1 MELYKQ
7 DLGKVCLTMNGEFD
21 PTISYEELCCVY
33 VEDDS
38 TLRSFIS
45 RKPVPAGTDIY
56 NREYWQPICY
66 GGGSPTPSQYYT
78 LKVITTPSDATVLI
92 NGVAQKEITDK
103 AGTVV
108 NIEVSRDGYKTY
120 TSSKT
125 LTHDETLRVTLEKE
139 AVETFTLY
147 VDTVTPSNAVVKL
160 NGTITKQLTVT
171 KGTIVNIEANA
182 SGYKP
187 YTSSVTV
194 TSDKHI
200 NIILEKIAVVYNTLT
215 INPTPSDS
223 TVIINNVSFIG
234 FVSKNYPKGT
244 TINWSVLKDGYITKS
259 DNFVL
264 NEDRTINVVLEEII
278 PDKFTYK
285 VNPTPID
292 ATVEIN
298 GIEQKQITVAAG
310 TSINVKVSKRGY
322 ITQTFVRTI
331 TKETVENIQLLV
343 DTYKLVVKANP
354 SDAVIKID
362 GVIQSNKSFDFLNTS
377 DNTIKGT
384 VEVSK
389 DGYDTV
395 NQEYTIT
402 YGGVKETTV
411 EISLVS
417 NYINIIPTI
426 LIFDSASTTPQNVI
440 VDSSDS
446 WTINKIK
453 I

>member
-1 MELYKQ
+1 MELDKQ
-7 DLGKVCLTMNGEFD
+7 DLGKVCLTMNGEFN

-38 TLRSFIS
+38 ALRSFIS

-56 NREYWQPICY
+56 NREYWQPVCY

-78 LKVITTPSDATVLI
+78 LKVITIPSDATVLI
-92 NGVAQKEITDK
+92 NGVAQKEITAK

-108 NIEVSRDGYKTY
+108 SVEVSRAGYKTY
-120 TSSKT
+120 TTYKT
-125 LTHDETLRVTLEKE
+125 LTYNETLRVTLEKE

-160 NGTITKQLTVT
+160 NGSITKQITVT
-171 KGTIVNIEANA
+171 RGTVVKVEANA

-187 YTSSVTV
+187 YTNNITV
-194 TSDKHI
+194 TSDRHI
-200 NIILEKIAVVYNTLT
+200 DIVLEEIIVVYNTLT

-223 TVIINNVSFIG
+223 TVIINNVSSIG
-234 FVSKNYPKGT
+234 SVSKNYPKGT

-259 DNFVL
+259 DNLVL
-264 NEDRTINVVLEEII
+264 DEDRTINVVLEEIVL
-278 PDKFTYK
+278 DEFTYK
-285 VNPTPID
+285 VNPTPSD

-298 GIEQKQITVAAG
+298 GIKQKQITVADG

-322 ITQTFVRTI
+322 VTQTFVRTI
-331 TKETVENIQLLV
+331 TKETIENIQLLV
-343 DTYKLVVKANP
+343 DTYKLIVRANP
-354 SDAVIKID
+354 SDVIIKID
-362 GVIQSNKSFDFLNTS
+362 GVVQSSKSFDFLNTS

-384 VEVSK
+384 IEVSK

-395 NQEYTIT
+395 SQEYTIT
-402 YGGVKETTV
+402 YGGVKEITV
-411 EISLVS
+411 EISLGS
-417 NYINIIPTI
+417 NYINITPTI
-426 LIFDSASTTPQNVI
+426 LIFDSASTTPQNLI

-446 WTINKIK
+446 WTAK
-453 I
+453 

>member
-1 MELYKQ
+1 MELDKQ
-7 DLGKVCLTMNGEFD
+7 DLGKVCLTMNGEFN

-38 TLRSFIS
+38 ALRSFIS

-56 NREYWQPICY
+56 NREYWQPVCY

-78 LKVITTPSDATVLI
+78 LKIITIPSDATVLI
-92 NGVAQKEITDK
+92 NGVAKKEITAK

-108 NIEVSRDGYKTY
+108 SVEVSRAGYKTY
-120 TSSKT
+120 TTYKT
-125 LTHDETLRVTLEKE
+125 LTYNETLRVTLEKE

-160 NGTITKQLTVT
+160 NGSITKQITVT
-171 KGTIVNIEANA
+171 KGTVVKVEANA

-187 YTSSVTV
+187 YTNNITV

-200 NIILEKIAVVYNTLT
+200 DIVLEEIVVVYNTFT

-223 TVIINNVSFIG
+223 TVIINNVSSIG
-234 FVSKNYPKGT
+234 SVSKNYPKGT
-244 TINWSVLKDGYITKS
+244 IINWSVLKDGYITKS
-259 DNFVL
+259 DNLVL
-264 NEDRTINVVLEEII
+264 DEDRTINVVLEEIV

-285 VNPTPID
+285 VNPTPSD

-298 GIEQKQITVAAG
+298 GIKQKQITVAAG

-322 ITQTFVRTI
+322 VTQTFVRTI
-331 TKETVENIQLLV
+331 TKETIENIQLLV
-343 DTYKLVVKANP
+343 DTYKLIVRPNP
-354 SDAVIKID
+354 SDAIIKID
-362 GVIQSNKSFDFLNTS
+362 GVVQSNKSFDFLNTS

-384 VEVSK
+384 IEVSK

-395 NQEYTIT
+395 SQEYTIT
-402 YGGVKETTV
+402 YGGVKEITV
-411 EISLVS
+411 EISLGS
-417 NYINIIPTI
+417 NYINITPTI
-426 LIFDSASTTPQNVI
+426 LIFDSASTTPKNVI

-446 WTINKIK
+446 WTAK
-453 I
+453 

>member
-1 MELYKQ
+1 MELDKQ
-7 DLGKVCLTMNGEFD
+7 DLGKVCLTMNGEFN

-38 TLRSFIS
+38 ALRSFIS

-56 NREYWQPICY
+56 NREYWQPVCY

-78 LKVITTPSDATVLI
+78 LKVITIPSDATVLI
-92 NGVAQKEITDK
+92 NGVAQKEITAK

-108 NIEVSRDGYKTY
+108 SVEVSRTGYKTY
-120 TSSKT
+120 TTYKA
-125 LTHDETLRVTLEKE
+125 LTYNETLRVTLEKE

-160 NGTITKQLTVT
+160 NGSIKKQITVT
-171 KGTIVNIEANA
+171 RGTVVKVEANA

-187 YTSSVTV
+187 YTNNITV
-194 TSDKHI
+194 TSDRHI
-200 NIILEKIAVVYNTLT
+200 DIVLEEIIVVYNTLT

-223 TVIINNVSFIG
+223 TVIINNVSSVG
-234 FVSKNYPKGT
+234 SVSKNYPKGT

-259 DNFVL
+259 DNLVL
-264 NEDRTINVVLEEII
+264 NEDKTINVVLEEIV
-278 PDKFTYK
+278 PDEFTYK
-285 VNPTPID
+285 VNPTPSD

-298 GIEQKQITVAAG
+298 GIKQKQITVAAG

-343 DTYKLVVKANP
+343 DTYKLIVRPNP
-354 SDAVIKID
+354 SDAIIKID
-362 GVIQSNKSFDFLNTS
+362 GVVQSSKSFDFLNTS

-384 VEVSK
+384 IEVSK

-395 NQEYTIT
+395 SQEYTIT
-402 YGGVKETTV
+402 YGGVKEITV
-411 EISLVS
+411 EISLGS
-417 NYINIIPTI
+417 NYINITPTI

-446 WTINKIK
+446 WTAK
-453 I
+453 

>member
-56 NREYWQPICY
+56 DREYWQPICY

-78 LKVITTPSDATVLI
+78 LRVITTPSDATVLI
-92 NGVAQKEITDK
+92 NGVAQKEITDR

-108 NIEVSRDGYKTY
+108 NIEVSKDGYETY
-120 TSSKT
+120 TASKT

-160 NGTITKQLTVT
+160 NGSIKKQITVNRGTV
-171 KGTIVNIEANA
+171 VNIEANA

-200 NIILEKIAVVYNTLT
+200 NIVLEKIVVVYNTLT
-215 INPTPSDS
+215 INPNPSDS
-223 TVIINNVSFIG
+223 TVIINNVSSIG
-234 FVSKNYPKGT
+234 SVSKNYPKGT

-259 DNFVL
+259 DNLVL
-264 NEDRTINVVLEEII
+264 DEDRTIDVVLEEIV
-278 PDKFTYK
+278 PDKFTYR

-298 GIEQKQITVAAG
+298 GIKQKQITVAAG

-343 DTYKLVVKANP
+343 DTYKLIVRANP
-354 SDAVIKID
+354 SDAIIKID
-362 GVIQSNKSFDFLNTS
+362 GVVQSSKSFDFLNTS

-384 VEVSK
+384 IEVSK

-395 NQEYTIT
+395 SQEYTIT

-411 EISLVS
+411 EISLGS
-417 NYINIIPTI
+417 NYINITPTI

-446 WTINKIK
+446 WTAK
-453 I
+453 

>member
-21 PTISYEELCCVY
+21 PTISYKELCCVY

-56 NREYWQPICY
+56 DREYWQPICY

-78 LKVITTPSDATVLI
+78 LRVITTPSDATVLI
-92 NGVAQKEITDK
+92 NGVVQKEITNK

-108 NIEVSRDGYKTY
+108 NIEVSKDGYKTY
-120 TSSKT
+120 TASKT

-139 AVETFTLY
+139 AVERFTLY

-160 NGTITKQLTVT
+160 NGTVTKQLTVT
-171 KGTIVNIEANA
+171 RGTIVNIEANA

-200 NIILEKIAVVYNTLT
+200 NIVLEKIVVVYNTLT

-223 TVIINNVSFIG
+223 TVIINNVSSIG
-234 FVSKNYPKGT
+234 SVSKNYPKGT

-259 DNFVL
+259 DNLVL
-264 NEDRTINVVLEEII
+264 DEDRTINVVLEEIV
-278 PDKFTYK
+278 PDEFTYK
-285 VNPTPID
+285 VNPTPSD

-298 GIEQKQITVAAG
+298 GIKQKQITVAAG

-343 DTYKLVVKANP
+343 DTYKLIVRANP

-377 DNTIKGT
+377 NNTIKGT
-384 VEVSK
+384 IEVSK

-395 NQEYTIT
+395 SREYTIT

-411 EISLVS
+411 EISLGS
-417 NYINIIPTI
+417 NYINITPTI
-426 LIFDSASTTPQNVI
+426 LIFNSASTTPQNVI

-446 WTINKIK
+446 WTAK
-453 I
+453 

>member
-1 MELYKQ
+1 MELDKQ
-7 DLGKVCLTMNGEFD
+7 DLGKVCLTMNGEFN

-38 TLRSFIS
+38 ALRSFIS

-56 NREYWQPICY
+56 NREYWQPVCY

-78 LKVITTPSDATVLI
+78 LKVITIPSDATVLI
-92 NGVAQKEITDK
+92 NGVAQKEITDR

-108 NIEVSRDGYKTY
+108 NIEVSKDGYETY
-120 TSSKT
+120 TASKT

-160 NGTITKQLTVT
+160 NGSIKKQITVT
-171 KGTIVNIEANA
+171 RGTVVKVEANA

-187 YTSSVTV
+187 YTNNITV
-194 TSDKHI
+194 TSDRHI
-200 NIILEKIAVVYNTLT
+200 DIVLEEIVVVYNTLT

-223 TVIINNVSFIG
+223 TVIINNVSSIG
-234 FVSKNYPKGT
+234 SVSKNYPKGT

-259 DNFVL
+259 DNLVL
-264 NEDRTINVVLEEII
+264 DEDRTINVVLEEIV
-278 PDKFTYK
+278 PDEFTYK
-285 VNPTPID
+285 VNPTPSD

-298 GIEQKQITVAAG
+298 GIKQKQITVAAG

-322 ITQTFVRTI
+322 VTQTFVRTI

-343 DTYKLVVKANP
+343 DTYKLIVRANP

-362 GVIQSNKSFDFLNTS
+362 EVIQSSKSFDFLNTS

-384 VEVSK
+384 IEVSK

-411 EISLVS
+411 EISLGS
-417 NYINIIPTI
+417 NYINITPTI

-446 WTINKIK
+446 WTAK
-453 I
+453 

>member
-56 NREYWQPICY
+56 DREYWQPICY

-78 LKVITTPSDATVLI
+78 LRVITTPSDATVLI
-92 NGVAQKEITDK
+92 NGVAQKEITDR

-108 NIEVSRDGYKTY
+108 NIEVSKDGYETY
-120 TSSKT
+120 TASKT

-160 NGTITKQLTVT
+160 NGSIKKQITVT
-171 KGTIVNIEANA
+171 RGTVVKIEANA

-187 YTSSVTV
+187 YTNNITV
-194 TSDKHI
+194 TSDRHI
-200 NIILEKIAVVYNTLT
+200 DIVLEEIVVVYNTLT

-223 TVIINNVSFIG
+223 TVIINNVSSIG
-234 FVSKNYPKGT
+234 SVSKNYPKGT

-259 DNFVL
+259 DNLVL
-264 NEDRTINVVLEEII
+264 DEDRTINVVLEEIV
-278 PDKFTYK
+278 PDEFTYK
-285 VNPTPID
+285 VNPTPSD

-298 GIEQKQITVAAG
+298 GIKQKQITVTAG

-322 ITQTFVRTI
+322 VTQTFVRTI

-343 DTYKLVVKANP
+343 DTYKLIVRANP

-362 GVIQSNKSFDFLNTS
+362 GVVQSSKSFDFLNTS

-384 VEVSK
+384 IEVSK

-411 EISLVS
+411 EISLES
-417 NYINIIPTI
+417 NYINITPII

-446 WTINKIK
+446 WTAK
-453 I
+453 

>member
-56 NREYWQPICY
+56 DREYWQPICY

-78 LKVITTPSDATVLI
+78 LRVITTPNDATVLI
-92 NGVAQKEITDK
+92 NGVAQNEITDR

-108 NIEVSRDGYKTY
+108 NIEVSKDGYETY
-120 TSSKT
+120 TASKT

-139 AVETFTLY
+139 AVERFTLY

-160 NGTITKQLTVT
+160 NGTVRKQLTVT

-187 YTSSVTV
+187 YINNITV
-194 TSDKHI
+194 TSDRHI
-200 NIILEKIAVVYNTLT
+200 DIVLEEIVVVYNTLT

-223 TVIINNVSFIG
+223 TVIVNNVSSVGSI
-234 FVSKNYPKGT
+234 SKNYPKGT
-244 TINWSVLKDGYITKS
+244 TISWSVLKDGYITKS
-259 DNFVL
+259 NNFVL
-264 NEDRTINVVLEEII
+264 NEDKTINVVLEEII

-285 VNPTPID
+285 VNPTPSD

-298 GIEQKQITVAAG
+298 GIKQKQITVAVG

-343 DTYKLVVKANP
+343 DTYKLIVRPNP

-362 GVIQSNKSFDFLNTS
+362 GVVQSSKSFDFLNTS

-384 VEVSK
+384 IEVSK

-395 NQEYTIT
+395 SQEYTIT

-411 EISLVS
+411 EISLGS
-417 NYINIIPTI
+417 NYINITPTI
-426 LIFDSASTTPQNVI
+426 LIFNSASTTPQNVI

-446 WTINKIK
+446 WTAK
-453 I
+453 

>member
-56 NREYWQPICY
+56 DREYWQPICY

-78 LKVITTPSDATVLI
+78 LRVITTPNDATVLI
-92 NGVAQKEITDK
+92 NGVAQKEITDR

-108 NIEVSRDGYKTY
+108 NIEVSKDGYETY
-120 TSSKT
+120 TASKT

-139 AVETFTLY
+139 AVERFTLY

-160 NGTITKQLTVT
+160 NGSIRKQITVT
-171 KGTIVNIEANA
+171 RGTVVKVEANA

-187 YTSSVTV
+187 YTNNITV
-194 TSDKHI
+194 TSDRHI
-200 NIILEKIAVVYNTLT
+200 DIVLEEIVVVYNTLT

-223 TVIINNVSFIG
+223 TVIVNNVSSVGSI
-234 FVSKNYPKGT
+234 SKNYPKGT
-244 TINWSVLKDGYITKS
+244 TISWSVLKDGYITKS
-259 DNFVL
+259 NNFVL
-264 NEDRTINVVLEEII
+264 NEDKTINVVLEEIV
-278 PDKFTYK
+278 PDNFTYK
-285 VNPTPID
+285 VNPTPSD

-298 GIEQKQITVAAG
+298 GIKQKQITVAAG

-331 TKETVENIQLLV
+331 TKETIENIQLLV
-343 DTYKLVVKANP
+343 DTYKLIVRPNP
-354 SDAVIKID
+354 SDAIIKID
-362 GVIQSNKSFDFLNTS
+362 GVVQSSKSFDFLNTS

-384 VEVSK
+384 IEVSK

-395 NQEYTIT
+395 SQEYTIT
-402 YGGVKETTV
+402 YGGVKEITV
-411 EISLVS
+411 EISLGS
-417 NYINIIPTI
+417 NYINITPTI
-426 LIFDSASTTPQNVI
+426 LIFNSASTTPQNVI
-440 VDSSDS
+440 VDSSNS
-446 WTINKIK
+446 WTAK
-453 I
+453 

>member
-1 MELYKQ
+1 MELDKQ
-7 DLGKVCLTMNGEFD
+7 DLGKVCLTMNGEFN

-33 VEDDS
+33 VEDNS
-38 TLRSFIS
+38 VLRSFIS

-56 NREYWQPICY
+56 NREYWQPVCY

-78 LKVITTPSDATVLI
+78 LKVITIPSDATVLI
-92 NGVAQKEITDK
+92 NGVAQKEITAK

-108 NIEVSRDGYKTY
+108 SIEVSRVGYKTY
-120 TSSKT
+120 TTYKT
-125 LTHDETLRVTLEKE
+125 LTYNETLRVTLEKE

-160 NGTITKQLTVT
+160 NGNITKQLTVT
-171 KGTIVNIEANA
+171 KGTIVKVEANA
-182 SGYKP
+182 SGYKA
-187 YTSSVTV
+187 YTNNITV
-194 TSDKHI
+194 TSDRHI
-200 NIILEKIAVVYNTLT
+200 DIVLEEIVVVYNTLT

-223 TVIINNVSFIG
+223 TVIINNISSIG
-234 FVSKNYPKGT
+234 SVSKNYPKGT
-244 TINWSVLKDGYITKS
+244 IINWSVLKDGYITKS

-264 NEDRTINVVLEEII
+264 NEDKTINVVLEEII

-298 GIEQKQITVAAG
+298 GIEQKQITVTAG

-322 ITQTFVRTI
+322 IAQTFVRTI

-343 DTYKLVVKANP
+343 DTYKLVIKANP
-354 SDAVIKID
+354 LDAVIKID
-362 GVIQSNKSFDFLNTS
+362 GVIQSSKSFDFLNTS
-377 DNTIKGT
+377 DNIIKGII
-384 VEVSK
+384 EVSK

-395 NQEYTIT
+395 SQEYTIT
-402 YGGVKETTV
+402 YGGVKETIV
-411 EISLVS
+411 EISLGS
-417 NYINIIPTI
+417 NYINIIPTV
-426 LIFDSASTTPQNVI
+426 LIFDSASTTPKNVI

-446 WTINKIK
+446 WIAK
-453 I
+453 

>member
-1 MELYKQ
+1 MELNKQ

-21 PTISYEELCCVY
+21 PKISYEELCCVY

-66 GGGSPTPSQYYT
+66 GGGSPAPSQYYT
-78 LKVITTPSDATVLI
+78 LKVITIPSDAIVLI
-92 NGVAQKEITDK
+92 NGVAKKEITTE
-103 AGTVV
+103 AGTTVS
-108 NIEVSRDGYKTY
+108 IEVSKAGYKTY
-120 TSSKT
+120 TTYKT
-125 LTHDETLRVTLEKE
+125 LTYDETLRVTLEKE
-139 AVETFTLY
+139 AIETFTLY

-160 NGTITKQLTVT
+160 NGNIAKQLTVT
-171 KGTIVNIEANA
+171 KGTVVKVEANA

-187 YTSSVTV
+187 YTNNITV
-194 TSDKHI
+194 TSDRHI
-200 NIILEKIAVVYNTLT
+200 DIVLEKIVVYNTLT

-223 TVIINNVSFIG
+223 TVIINSVSSIG
-234 FVSKNYPKGT
+234 PVSKNYPKGT
-244 TINWSVLKDGYITKS
+244 VINWSVLKDGYITKS

-264 NEDRTINVVLEEII
+264 NEDKTINVVLEEIV

-285 VNPTPID
+285 VNPAPID
-292 ATVEIN
+292 AIVEIN
-298 GIEQKQITVAAG
+298 GVEQKQITVAAG

-343 DTYKLVVKANP
+343 DTYKLTVKANP
-354 SDAVIKID
+354 SDVIVKID
-362 GVIQSNKSFDFLNTS
+362 GVVQSSKSFDFLNTS

-384 VEVSK
+384 IEASK

-395 NQEYTIT
+395 SREYTIT
-402 YGGVKETTV
+402 YGGVKEITV
-411 EISLVS
+411 EVSLES
-417 NYINIIPTI
+417 NYINITPSI
-426 LIFDSASTTPQNVI
+426 LIFDSSSTTPQNVI

-446 WTINKIK
+446 WTAK
-453 I
+453 

>member
-1 MELYKQ
+1 MELDKQ
-7 DLGKVCLTMNGEFD
+7 DLGKVCLTMNGEFN

-38 TLRSFIS
+38 ALRSFIS

-56 NREYWQPICY
+56 NREYWQPVCY

-78 LKVITTPSDATVLI
+78 LKVITIPSDATVLI
-92 NGVAQKEITDK
+92 NGVAQKEITAK

-108 NIEVSRDGYKTY
+108 SVEVSRAGYKTY
-120 TSSKT
+120 TTYKT
-125 LTHDETLRVTLEKE
+125 LTYNETLRVTLEKE

-160 NGTITKQLTVT
+160 NGSITKQITVT
-171 KGTIVNIEANA
+171 RGTVVKVEANA

-187 YTSSVTV
+187 YTNNITV
-194 TSDKHI
+194 TSDRHI
-200 NIILEKIAVVYNTLT
+200 DIVLEEIIVVYNTLT

-223 TVIINNVSFIG
+223 TVIINNVSSIG
-234 FVSKNYPKGT
+234 SVSKNYPKGT

-259 DNFVL
+259 NNFVL
-264 NEDRTINVVLEEII
+264 NEDKTINVVLEEIV
-278 PDKFTYK
+278 PDEFTYK
-285 VNPTPID
+285 VNPTPSD

-298 GIEQKQITVAAG
+298 GIEQKQITVTAG

-322 ITQTFVRTI
+322 VTQTFVRTI
-331 TKETVENIQLLV
+331 TKETIENIQLLV
-343 DTYKLVVKANP
+343 DTYKLIVRPNP
-354 SDAVIKID
+354 SDAIIKID
-362 GVIQSNKSFDFLNTS
+362 GVVQSSKSFDFLNTS

-384 VEVSK
+384 IEVSK

-395 NQEYTIT
+395 SKEYTIT

-411 EISLVS
+411 EISLGS
-417 NYINIIPTI
+417 NYINITPTI
-426 LIFDSASTTPQNVI
+426 LIFDSASTTPQNLI

-446 WTINKIK
+446 WTAK
-453 I
+453 

>member
-1 MELYKQ
+1 MELDKQ
-7 DLGKVCLTMNGEFD
+7 DLGKVCLTMNGEFN

-38 TLRSFIS
+38 DLRSFIS

-78 LKVITTPSDATVLI
+78 LKVITIPSDATVLI
-92 NGVAQKEITDK
+92 NGVAQKEITAK

-108 NIEVSRDGYKTY
+108 SIEVSRAGYKTY
-120 TSSKT
+120 TTYKT
-125 LTHDETLRVTLEKE
+125 LTYNETLRVTLEKE

-160 NGTITKQLTVT
+160 NGSIKKQITVT
-171 KGTIVNIEANA
+171 RGTVVKVEANA

-187 YTSSVTV
+187 YTNNITV
-194 TSDKHI
+194 TSDRHI
-200 NIILEKIAVVYNTLT
+200 DIVLEEIVVVYNTLT

-223 TVIINNVSFIG
+223 TVIINNVSSIG
-234 FVSKNYPKGT
+234 SVSKNYPKGT
-244 TINWSVLKDGYITKS
+244 TINWSVLKDGYVTKS
-259 DNFVL
+259 NNLVL
-264 NEDRTINVVLEEII
+264 NEDKTINVVLEEIV
-278 PDKFTYK
+278 PDEFTYK
-285 VNPTPID
+285 VNPTPSD

-298 GIEQKQITVAAG
+298 GIKQKQITVAAG

-322 ITQTFVRTI
+322 VTQTFVRTI

-343 DTYKLVVKANP
+343 DTYKLVVNANP

-362 GVIQSNKSFDFLNTS
+362 GVVQSSKSFDFLNTS

-384 VEVSK
+384 IEVSK

-395 NQEYTIT
+395 SQEYTIT
-402 YGGVKETTV
+402 YGGVKEITV
-411 EISLVS
+411 EISLVN
-417 NYINIIPTI
+417 NYINITPTI
-426 LIFDSASTTPQNVI
+426 LIFDSASTTPQNLI

-446 WTINKIK
+446 WTAK
-453 I
+453 

>member
-1 MELYKQ
+1 MELDKQ
-7 DLGKVCLTMNGEFD
+7 DLGKVCLTMNGEFN

-38 TLRSFIS
+38 SLRSFIS

-56 NREYWQPICY
+56 NREYWQPVCY

-78 LKVITTPSDATVLI
+78 LKIITIPSDATVLI
-92 NGVAQKEITDK
+92 NGVAKKEITAK

-108 NIEVSRDGYKTY
+108 SVEVSRAGYKTY
-120 TSSKT
+120 TAYKT
-125 LTHDETLRVTLEKE
+125 LTYNETLRVTLEKE

-160 NGTITKQLTVT
+160 NGSIKKQITVT
-171 KGTIVNIEANA
+171 RGTVVKVEANA

-187 YTSSVTV
+187 YTNNITV
-194 TSDKHI
+194 TSDRHI
-200 NIILEKIAVVYNTLT
+200 DIVLEEIVVVYNTLT

-223 TVIINNVSFIG
+223 TVIINNVSSIG
-234 FVSKNYPKGT
+234 SVSKNYPKGT

-259 DNFVL
+259 DNLVL
-264 NEDRTINVVLEEII
+264 DEDRTINVVLEEIV

-285 VNPTPID
+285 VNPTPSD

-298 GIEQKQITVAAG
+298 GIKQKQITVASG
-310 TSINVKVSKRGY
+310 TSINVKISKRGY

-331 TKETVENIQLLV
+331 TKETIENIQLLV
-343 DTYKLVVKANP
+343 DTYKLIVRANP
-354 SDAVIKID
+354 SDAIIKID
-362 GVIQSNKSFDFLNTS
+362 GVVQSSKSFDFLNTS

-384 VEVSK
+384 IEVSK

-395 NQEYTIT
+395 SQEYTIT

-411 EISLVS
+411 EISLGS
-417 NYINIIPTI
+417 NYINITPTI

-440 VDSSDS
+440 VNSSNS
-446 WTINKIK
+446 WTAK
-453 I
+453 

>member
-1 MELYKQ
+1 MELDKQ
-7 DLGKVCLTMNGEFD
+7 DLGKVCLTMNGEFN

-38 TLRSFIS
+38 ALRSFIS

-56 NREYWQPICY
+56 NREYWQPVCY

-78 LKVITTPSDATVLI
+78 LKIIAIPSDATVLI
-92 NGVAQKEITDK
+92 NGVAQKEITAK
-103 AGTVV
+103 AGTIVSV
-108 NIEVSRDGYKTY
+108 EVSRVGYKTY
-120 TSSKT
+120 TAYKT
-125 LTHDETLRVTLEKE
+125 LTYNETLRVTLEKE

-160 NGTITKQLTVT
+160 NGSIKKQITVT
-171 KGTIVNIEANA
+171 RGTVVKVEANA

-187 YTSSVTV
+187 YTNNITV
-194 TSDKHI
+194 TSDRHI
-200 NIILEKIAVVYNTLT
+200 DIVLEEIVVVYNTLT

-223 TVIINNVSFIG
+223 TVIINNVSSIG
-234 FVSKNYPKGT
+234 SVSKNYPKGT

-259 DNFVL
+259 DNLVL
-264 NEDRTINVVLEEII
+264 DEDRTINVVLEEIV
-278 PDKFTYK
+278 PDEFTYK
-285 VNPTPID
+285 VNPTPSD

-298 GIEQKQITVAAG
+298 GIKQKQITVAAG

-322 ITQTFVRTI
+322 ITQTFARTI

-343 DTYKLVVKANP
+343 DTYKLIVRANP
-354 SDAVIKID
+354 SDAIIKID
-362 GVIQSNKSFDFLNTS
+362 GVVQSSKSFDFLNTS

-384 VEVSK
+384 IEVSK

-395 NQEYTIT
+395 SQEYTII

-411 EISLVS
+411 EISLGS
-417 NYINIIPTI
+417 NYINITPTI

-446 WTINKIK
+446 WTAK
-453 I
+453 

>member
-56 NREYWQPICY
+56 DREYWQPICY

-78 LKVITTPSDATVLI
+78 LRVITTPNDATVLI
-92 NGVAQKEITDK
+92 NGVAQKEITDR

-108 NIEVSRDGYKTY
+108 NIEVSKDGYETY
-120 TSSKT
+120 TASKT

-139 AVETFTLY
+139 AVERFTLY

-160 NGTITKQLTVT
+160 NGTVRKQLTVT

-187 YTSSVTV
+187 YINNITV
-194 TSDKHI
+194 TSDRHI
-200 NIILEKIAVVYNTLT
+200 DIVLEEIVVVYNTLT

-223 TVIINNVSFIG
+223 TVIVNNVSSVGSI
-234 FVSKNYPKGT
+234 SKNYPKGT
-244 TINWSVLKDGYITKS
+244 TISWSVLKDGYITKS
-259 DNFVL
+259 NNFVL
-264 NEDRTINVVLEEII
+264 NEDKTINVVLEEIV

-285 VNPTPID
+285 VNPTPSD

-298 GIEQKQITVAAG
+298 GIKQKQITVAVG

-331 TKETVENIQLLV
+331 TNETVENIHLLV
-343 DTYKLVVKANP
+343 DTYKLIVRPNP

-362 GVIQSNKSFDFLNTS
+362 GVVQSSKSFDFLNTS

-384 VEVSK
+384 IEVSK

-395 NQEYTIT
+395 SQEYTIT

-411 EISLVS
+411 EISLES
-417 NYINIIPTI
+417 NYINITPTI
-426 LIFDSASTTPQNVI
+426 LIFNSASTTPQNVI
-440 VDSSDS
+440 VDSSNS
-446 WTINKIK
+446 WTAR
-453 I
+453 

>member
-1 MELYKQ
+1 MELDKQ
-7 DLGKVCLTMNGEFD
+7 DLGKVCLTMNGEFN

-38 TLRSFIS
+38 ALRSFIS

-56 NREYWQPICY
+56 NREYWQPVCY

-78 LKVITTPSDATVLI
+78 LKVITIPSDATVLI
-92 NGVAQKEITDK
+92 NGVAQKEITAK
-103 AGTVV
+103 AGTIVSV
-108 NIEVSRDGYKTY
+108 EVSKAGYKTY
-120 TSSKT
+120 TTYKT
-125 LTHDETLRVTLEKE
+125 LTYNETLRVTLEKE

-160 NGTITKQLTVT
+160 NGSITKQITVT
-171 KGTIVNIEANA
+171 RGTVVKVEANA

-187 YTSSVTV
+187 YTNNITV
-194 TSDKHI
+194 TSDRHI
-200 NIILEKIAVVYNTLT
+200 DIVLEEIIVVYNTLT

-223 TVIINNVSFIG
+223 TVIINNVSSIG
-234 FVSKNYPKGT
+234 SVSKNYPKGT

-259 DNFVL
+259 NNFVL
-264 NEDRTINVVLEEII
+264 NEDKTINVVLEEIV
-278 PDKFTYK
+278 PDEFTYK
-285 VNPTPID
+285 VNPTPSD

-322 ITQTFVRTI
+322 VTQTFVRTI

-343 DTYKLVVKANP
+343 DTYKLIVRPNP
-354 SDAVIKID
+354 SDAIIKID
-362 GVIQSNKSFDFLNTS
+362 GVVQSSKSFDFLNTS

-384 VEVSK
+384 IEVSK

-395 NQEYTIT
+395 SQEYTIT
-402 YGGVKETTV
+402 YGGVKEITV
-411 EISLVS
+411 EISLGS
-417 NYINIIPTI
+417 NYINITPTI
-426 LIFDSASTTPQNVI
+426 LIFNSASTTPQNVI
-440 VDSSDS
+440 IDSSDS
-446 WTINKIK
+446 WTAK
-453 I
+453 

>member
-1 MELYKQ
+1 MELDKQ
-7 DLGKVCLTMNGEFD
+7 DLGKVCLTMNGKFN

-38 TLRSFIS
+38 ALRSFIS

-56 NREYWQPICY
+56 NREYWQPVCY

-78 LKVITTPSDATVLI
+78 LKIITIPSDATVLI
-92 NGVAQKEITDK
+92 NGVAKKEITAK

-108 NIEVSRDGYKTY
+108 SVEVSRAGYKTY
-120 TSSKT
+120 TTYKT
-125 LTHDETLRVTLEKE
+125 LTYNETLRVTLEKE

-160 NGTITKQLTVT
+160 NGSITKQITVT
-171 KGTIVNIEANA
+171 RGTVVKVEANA

-187 YTSSVTV
+187 YTNNITV
-194 TSDKHI
+194 TSDRHI
-200 NIILEKIAVVYNTLT
+200 DI
-215 INPTPSDS
+215 
-223 TVIINNVSFIG
+223 
-234 FVSKNYPKGT
+234 
-244 TINWSVLKDGYITKS
+244 
-259 DNFVL
+259 
-264 NEDRTINVVLEEII
+264 VLEEIV
-278 PDKFTYK
+278 PDNFTYK
-285 VNPTPID
+285 VNPTPSD

-298 GIEQKQITVAAG
+298 GIKQKQITVAAG

-322 ITQTFVRTI
+322 VTQTFVRTI

-343 DTYKLVVKANP
+343 DTYKLIVRANP
-354 SDAVIKID
+354 SDAIIKID
-362 GVIQSNKSFDFLNTS
+362 GVVQSSKSFDFLNTS

-384 VEVSK
+384 IEVSK

-395 NQEYTIT
+395 SQEYTIT
-402 YGGVKETTV
+402 YGGVKEITV
-411 EISLVS
+411 EISLGS
-417 NYINIIPTI
+417 NYINITPTI

-446 WTINKIK
+446 WTAK
-453 I
+453 

>member
-56 NREYWQPICY
+56 DREYWQPICY

-78 LKVITTPSDATVLI
+78 LRVITTPSDATVLI
-92 NGVAQKEITDK
+92 NGVVQKEITNK

-108 NIEVSRDGYKTY
+108 NIEVSKDGYKTY
-120 TSSKT
+120 TASKT

-139 AVETFTLY
+139 AVERFTLY

-160 NGTITKQLTVT
+160 NGTVTKQLTVA
-171 KGTIVNIEANA
+171 KETIVNIEANA

-187 YTSSVTV
+187 YTSNVTI

-200 NIILEKIAVVYNTLT
+200 NIVLEKIVVVYNTLT

-223 TVIINNVSFIG
+223 TVIINNVSSIG
-234 FVSKNYPKGT
+234 SVSKNYPKGT

-259 DNFVL
+259 DNLVL
-264 NEDRTINVVLEEII
+264 DEDRTIDVVLEEIV
-278 PDKFTYK
+278 PDEFTYK
-285 VNPTPID
+285 VNPTPSD

-298 GIEQKQITVAAG
+298 GIKQKQITVAAG

-343 DTYKLVVKANP
+343 DTYKLIVRANP

-362 GVIQSNKSFDFLNTS
+362 GVVQSSKSFDFLNTS

-384 VEVSK
+384 IEVSK
-389 DGYDTV
+389 DRYDTV

-411 EISLVS
+411 EISLRS
-417 NYINIIPTI
+417 NYINITPTI

-446 WTINKIK
+446 WTAK
-453 I
+453 

>member
-1 MELYKQ
+1 MELDKQ
-7 DLGKVCLTMNGEFD
+7 DLGKVCLTMNGEFN

-38 TLRSFIS
+38 ALRSFIS

-56 NREYWQPICY
+56 NREYWQPVCY
-66 GGGSPTPSQYYT
+66 GGDSPTPSQYYT
-78 LKVITTPSDATVLI
+78 LKIITVPSDATVLI
-92 NGVAQKEITDK
+92 NGVAQKEITAK

-108 NIEVSRDGYKTY
+108 SVEVSRVGYKTY
-120 TSSKT
+120 TTYKT
-125 LTHDETLRVTLEKE
+125 LTYNETLRVTLEKE

-147 VDTVTPSNAVVKL
+147 IDTVTPSNAVVKL
-160 NGTITKQLTVT
+160 NGSITKQLTVT
-171 KGTIVNIEANA
+171 KGTVVKVEANA

-194 TSDKHI
+194 TSDRHI
-200 NIILEKIAVVYNTLT
+200 DIILEEIVVVYNTLT
-215 INPTPSDS
+215 VNPTPSDS
-223 TVIINNVSFIG
+223 TVIINNVSYVG
-234 FVSKNYPKGT
+234 SVSKNYPKGT

-264 NEDRTINVVLEEII
+264 NEDKTINVVLEEIV

-285 VNPTPID
+285 VNPTPSD
-292 ATVEIN
+292 AKVEIN
-298 GIEQKQITVAAG
+298 GIEQKQITVTAG

-362 GVIQSNKSFDFLNTS
+362 GVVQSSKSFDFLNTS

-384 VEVSK
+384 IEVSK

-411 EISLVS
+411 EISLGS

-426 LIFDSASTTPQNVI
+426 LIFDLASTTPQNVI

-446 WTINKIK
+446 WTAK
-453 I
+453 

>member
-56 NREYWQPICY
+56 DREYWQPICY

-78 LKVITTPSDATVLI
+78 LRVITTPNDATVLI
-92 NGVAQKEITDK
+92 NGVAQKEITDR

-108 NIEVSRDGYKTY
+108 NIEVSKDGYETY
-120 TSSKT
+120 TASKT

-139 AVETFTLY
+139 AVERFTLY

-160 NGTITKQLTVT
+160 NGTVRKQLTVT
-171 KGTIVNIEANA
+171 RGTVVKVEANA

-187 YTSSVTV
+187 YTNNITV
-194 TSDKHI
+194 TSDRHI
-200 NIILEKIAVVYNTLT
+200 DIVLEEIVVVYNTLT

-223 TVIINNVSFIG
+223 TVIINNVSSVGSI
-234 FVSKNYPKGT
+234 SKNYPKGT
-244 TINWSVLKDGYITKS
+244 TISWSVLKDGYITKS
-259 DNFVL
+259 NNFVL
-264 NEDRTINVVLEEII
+264 NEDRTINVVLEEIV
-278 PDKFTYK
+278 PDEFTYR

-298 GIEQKQITVAAG
+298 GIKQKQITVAAG

-343 DTYKLVVKANP
+343 DTYKLIVRANP

-362 GVIQSNKSFDFLNTS
+362 GVIQSSKSFDFLNTS

-384 VEVSK
+384 IEVSK

-395 NQEYTIT
+395 SQEYTIT
-402 YGGVKETTV
+402 YGGVKEITV
-411 EISLVS
+411 EISLGS
-417 NYINIIPTI
+417 NYINITPTI
-426 LIFDSASTTPQNVI
+426 LIFDSASTTPQNLI

-446 WTINKIK
+446 WTAN
-453 I
+453 

>member
-1 MELYKQ
+1 MELDKQ
-7 DLGKVCLTMNGEFD
+7 DLGKVCLTMNGEFN

-38 TLRSFIS
+38 ALRSFIS

-56 NREYWQPICY
+56 NREYWQPVCY

-78 LKVITTPSDATVLI
+78 LKIITIPSDATVLI
-92 NGVAQKEITDK
+92 NGVAQKEITAK

-108 NIEVSRDGYKTY
+108 SVEVSRTGYKTY
-120 TSSKT
+120 TTYKT
-125 LTHDETLRVTLEKE
+125 LTYNETLKVTLEKE

-160 NGTITKQLTVT
+160 NGSIKKQITVT
-171 KGTIVNIEANA
+171 RGTVVKVEANA

-187 YTSSVTV
+187 YTNNITV
-194 TSDKHI
+194 TSDRHI
-200 NIILEKIAVVYNTLT
+200 DIVLEEIVVVYNTLT

-223 TVIINNVSFIG
+223 TVIVNNVSFVG
-234 FVSKNYPKGT
+234 SVSKNYPKGT

-259 DNFVL
+259 NNLVL
-264 NEDRTINVVLEEII
+264 NEDKTIDVVLEEIV
-278 PDKFTYK
+278 PDEFTYK
-285 VNPTPID
+285 VNPTPSD

-322 ITQTFVRTI
+322 ITQTFVRTV

-343 DTYKLVVKANP
+343 DTYKLVVNANP

-362 GVIQSNKSFDFLNTS
+362 GVVQSSKSFDFLNTS
-377 DNTIKGT
+377 NNTIKGT
-384 VEVSK
+384 IEVSK

-395 NQEYTIT
+395 SQEYTIT
-402 YGGVKETTV
+402 YGGVKEITV
-411 EISLVS
+411 EISLES
-417 NYINIIPTI
+417 NYINTIPTI
-426 LIFDSASTTPQNVI
+426 LIFNSASTTPQNVI

-446 WTINKIK
+446 WTAK
-453 I
+453 

>member
-1 MELYKQ
+1 MELDKQ
-7 DLGKVCLTMNGEFD
+7 DLGKVCLTMNGEFN

-33 VEDDS
+33 VEDNS
-38 TLRSFIS
+38 VLRSFIS

-56 NREYWQPICY
+56 NREYWQPVCY

-78 LKVITTPSDATVLI
+78 LKVITIPSDATVLI
-92 NGVAQKEITDK
+92 NGVAQKEITAK

-108 NIEVSRDGYKTY
+108 SIEVSRVGYKTY
-120 TSSKT
+120 TTYKT
-125 LTHDETLRVTLEKE
+125 LTYNETLRVTLEKE

-160 NGTITKQLTVT
+160 NGNITKQLTVT
-171 KGTIVNIEANA
+171 KGTIVKVEANA

-187 YTSSVTV
+187 YTNNITV
-194 TSDKHI
+194 TYDRHI
-200 NIILEKIAVVYNTLT
+200 DIVLEEIVVVYNTFT

-223 TVIINNVSFIG
+223 TVIINNISSIG
-234 FVSKNYPKGT
+234 SVSKNYPKGT
-244 TINWSVLKDGYITKS
+244 IINWSVLKDGYITKS

-264 NEDRTINVVLEEII
+264 NEDKTINVVLEEIV

-285 VNPTPID
+285 VNPTPSD

-298 GIEQKQITVAAG
+298 GIEQKQITVAVG

-362 GVIQSNKSFDFLNTS
+362 GVVQSSKSFDFLNTS
-377 DNTIKGT
+377 DNIIKGII
-384 VEVSK
+384 EVSK

-395 NQEYTIT
+395 SQEYTIT

-411 EISLVS
+411 EISLGS
-417 NYINIIPTI
+417 NYINITPII
-426 LIFDSASTTPQNVI
+426 LIFDSASTTPKNVI
-440 VDSSDS
+440 IDSSDS
-446 WTINKIK
+446 WTAK
-453 I
+453 

>member
-56 NREYWQPICY
+56 DREYWQPICY

-78 LKVITTPSDATVLI
+78 LRVITTPSDATVLI
-92 NGVAQKEITDK
+92 NGVAQKEITDR

-108 NIEVSRDGYKTY
+108 NIEVSKDGYETY
-120 TSSKT
+120 TASKT

-160 NGTITKQLTVT
+160 NGSIKKQITVT
-171 KGTIVNIEANA
+171 RGTVVKVEANA

-187 YTSSVTV
+187 YTNNITV
-194 TSDKHI
+194 TSDRHI
-200 NIILEKIAVVYNTLT
+200 DIVLEEIVVVYNTLT

-223 TVIINNVSFIG
+223 TVIINNVSSIG
-234 FVSKNYPKGT
+234 SVSKNYPKGT

-259 DNFVL
+259 DNLVL
-264 NEDRTINVVLEEII
+264 DEDRTIDVVLEEIV
-278 PDKFTYK
+278 PDKFTYR

-298 GIEQKQITVAAG
+298 GIKQKQITVAAG

-343 DTYKLVVKANP
+343 DTYKLIVRANP
-354 SDAVIKID
+354 SDAIIKID
-362 GVIQSNKSFDFLNTS
+362 GVIQSSKSFDFLNTS

-384 VEVSK
+384 IEVSK

-395 NQEYTIT
+395 NQEYTIA

-411 EISLVS
+411 EISLGS
-417 NYINIIPTI
+417 NYINITPTI

-446 WTINKIK
+446 WTAK
-453 I
+453 

>member
-56 NREYWQPICY
+56 NKEYWQPICY

-120 TSSKT
+120 TAYKT

-139 AVETFTLY
+139 SVETFTLY

-160 NGTITKQLTVT
+160 NGTVTKQLTVT
-171 KGTIVNIEANA
+171 KGTIVNIEASA

-187 YTSSVTV
+187 YVSSITV

-200 NIILEKIAVVYNTLT
+200 NIVLEEIKIVYNTLT

-223 TVIINNVSFIG
+223 TVIINNVSSTGYI
-234 FVSKNYPKGT
+234 SKNYPKGT

-264 NEDRTINVVLEEII
+264 NEDKTINVVLEEIV

-292 ATVEIN
+292 AIVEIN

-322 ITQTFVRTI
+322 ITQTFVKTI
-331 TKETVENIQLLV
+331 TEETVENIQLLV
-343 DTYKLVVKANP
+343 DTYKLIVKP
-354 SDAVIKID
+354 SPIDAVVKID
-362 GVIQSNKSFDFLNTS
+362 GVIQSSKSFDFLNTS

-384 VEVSK
+384 IEVSK

-411 EISLVS
+411 EISLGS
-417 NYINIIPTI
+417 NYINITPTI

-440 VDSSDS
+440 IESSDS
-446 WTINKIK
+446 WTAK
-453 I
+453 

>member
-56 NREYWQPICY
+56 DREYWQPICY

-78 LKVITTPSDATVLI
+78 LRVITTPSDATVLI
-92 NGVAQKEITDK
+92 NGVAQKEITDR

-108 NIEVSRDGYKTY
+108 NIEVSKDGYETY
-120 TSSKT
+120 TASKT

-160 NGTITKQLTVT
+160 NGSIKKQITVT
-171 KGTIVNIEANA
+171 RGTVVKVEANA
-182 SGYKP
+182 SEYKP
-187 YTSSVTV
+187 YTNNITV
-194 TSDKHI
+194 TSDRHI
-200 NIILEKIAVVYNTLT
+200 NIVLEKIAVVYNTLT

-223 TVIINNVSFIG
+223 TVIINNVSSIG
-234 FVSKNYPKGT
+234 SISKNYPKGT

-259 DNFVL
+259 DNLVL
-264 NEDRTINVVLEEII
+264 DEDRTIDVVLEEIV
-278 PDKFTYK
+278 PDKFTYR

-298 GIEQKQITVAAG
+298 GIKQKQITVAAG

-343 DTYKLVVKANP
+343 DTYKLIVRANP

-362 GVIQSNKSFDFLNTS
+362 GVIQSSKSFDFLNTS

-384 VEVSK
+384 IEVSK

-402 YGGVKETTV
+402 YEGVKETTV
-411 EISLVS
+411 EISLGS
-417 NYINIIPTI
+417 NYINITPTI

-446 WTINKIK
+446 WTAK
-453 I
+453 

>member
-1 MELYKQ
+1 MELDKQ
-7 DLGKVCLTMNGEFD
+7 DLGKVCLTMNGEFN

-38 TLRSFIS
+38 ALRSFIS

-56 NREYWQPICY
+56 NREYWQPVCY

-78 LKVITTPSDATVLI
+78 LKVITIPSDATVLI
-92 NGVAQKEITDK
+92 NGVAQKEITAK

-108 NIEVSRDGYKTY
+108 SVEVSRAGYKTY
-120 TSSKT
+120 TTYKT
-125 LTHDETLRVTLEKE
+125 LTYNETLRVTLEKE

-160 NGTITKQLTVT
+160 NGSITKQIIVTRGTVV
-171 KGTIVNIEANA
+171 KVEANA

-187 YTSSVTV
+187 YTNNITV
-194 TSDKHI
+194 TSDRHI
-200 NIILEKIAVVYNTLT
+200 DIVLEEIVVVYNTLT

-223 TVIINNVSFIG
+223 TVIINNVSSIG
-234 FVSKNYPKGT
+234 SVSKNYPKGT

-259 DNFVL
+259 NNFVL
-264 NEDRTINVVLEEII
+264 NEDKTINVVLEEIV
-278 PDKFTYK
+278 PDEFTYK
-285 VNPTPID
+285 VNPTPSD

-322 ITQTFVRTI
+322 VTQTFVRTI
-331 TKETVENIQLLV
+331 TKETIENIQLLV
-343 DTYKLVVKANP
+343 DTYKLIVRPNP
-354 SDAVIKID
+354 SDAIIKID
-362 GVIQSNKSFDFLNTS
+362 GVVQSSKSFDFLNTS

-384 VEVSK
+384 IEVSK

-395 NQEYTIT
+395 SQEYTIT
-402 YGGVKETTV
+402 YGGVKEITV
-411 EISLVS
+411 EISLGS
-417 NYINIIPTI
+417 NYINITPTI
-426 LIFDSASTTPQNVI
+426 LIFDSASTTPQNLI

-446 WTINKIK
+446 WTAK
-453 I
+453 

>member
-1 MELYKQ
+1 MELDKQ
-7 DLGKVCLTMNGEFD
+7 DLGKVCLTMNGEFN

-38 TLRSFIS
+38 ALRSFIS

-56 NREYWQPICY
+56 NREYWQPVCY

-78 LKVITTPSDATVLI
+78 LKVITIPSDATVLI
-92 NGVAQKEITDK
+92 NGVAQKEITAK

-108 NIEVSRDGYKTY
+108 SVEVSRAGYKTY
-120 TSSKT
+120 TSYKT
-125 LTHDETLRVTLEKE
+125 LTYNETLRVTLEKE

-160 NGTITKQLTVT
+160 NGSIKKQITVT
-171 KGTIVNIEANA
+171 RGTVVKVEANA

-187 YTSSVTV
+187 YTNNITV
-194 TSDKHI
+194 TSDRHI
-200 NIILEKIAVVYNTLT
+200 DIVLEEIVVVYNILT

-223 TVIINNVSFIG
+223 TVIINNVSSVG
-234 FVSKNYPKGT
+234 SVSKNYPKGT

-259 DNFVL
+259 DNLVL
-264 NEDRTINVVLEEII
+264 NEDKTINVVLEEIV

-285 VNPTPID
+285 VNPTPSD

-298 GIEQKQITVAAG
+298 GIKQKQITVAAG

-331 TKETVENIQLLV
+331 TKETIENIQLLV
-343 DTYKLVVKANP
+343 DTYKLIVRANP
-354 SDAVIKID
+354 SDAIIKID
-362 GVIQSNKSFDFLNTS
+362 GVVQSSKSFDFLNTS

-384 VEVSK
+384 IEVSK

-395 NQEYTIT
+395 SQEYTIT
-402 YGGVKETTV
+402 YGGVKEITV
-411 EISLVS
+411 EISLGS
-417 NYINIIPTI
+417 NYINITPTI
-426 LIFDSASTTPQNVI
+426 LIFDSASTTPQNLI

-446 WTINKIK
+446 WTAK
-453 I
+453 

>member
-56 NREYWQPICY
+56 DREYWQPICY

-78 LKVITTPSDATVLI
+78 LRVITTPNDATVLI
-92 NGVAQKEITDK
+92 NGVAQNEITDR

-108 NIEVSRDGYKTY
+108 NIEVSKDGYETY
-120 TSSKT
+120 TASKT
-125 LTHDETLRVTLEKE
+125 LTNDETLRVTLEKE
-139 AVETFTLY
+139 AVERFTLY

-160 NGTITKQLTVT
+160 NGTVRKQLTVAR
-171 KGTIVNIEANA
+171 GTVVKVEANA

-187 YTSSVTV
+187 YTNNITV
-194 TSDKHI
+194 TSDRHI
-200 NIILEKIAVVYNTLT
+200 DIVLEEIVVVYNTLT

-223 TVIINNVSFIG
+223 TVIVNNVSSVGSI
-234 FVSKNYPKGT
+234 SKNYPKGT
-244 TINWSVLKDGYITKS
+244 TISWSVLKDGYITKS
-259 DNFVL
+259 NNFVL
-264 NEDRTINVVLEEII
+264 NEDKTINVVLEEIV
-278 PDKFTYK
+278 PDEFTYK
-285 VNPTPID
+285 VNPTPSD

-298 GIEQKQITVAAG
+298 GIKQKQITVTAG

-331 TKETVENIQLLV
+331 TRETVENIQLLV
-343 DTYKLVVKANP
+343 DTYKLIVRANP

-362 GVIQSNKSFDFLNTS
+362 GVIQSSKSFDFLNTS
-377 DNTIKGT
+377 NNTIKGT
-384 VEVSK
+384 IEVSK

-395 NQEYTIT
+395 SQEYTIT
-402 YGGVKETTV
+402 YGGVKEITV
-411 EISLVS
+411 EISLGS
-417 NYINIIPTI
+417 NYINITPTI
-426 LIFDSASTTPQNVI
+426 LIFDSASTTPKNVI

-446 WTINKIK
+446 WTAK
-453 I
+453 

>member
-56 NREYWQPICY
+56 DREYWQPICY

-78 LKVITTPSDATVLI
+78 LRVITTPNDATVLI
-92 NGVAQKEITDK
+92 NGVAQKEITDR

-108 NIEVSRDGYKTY
+108 NIEVSKDGYETY
-120 TSSKT
+120 TASKT
-125 LTHDETLRVTLEKE
+125 LIHDETLRVTLEKE

-160 NGTITKQLTVT
+160 NGSIKNQITVT
-171 KGTIVNIEANA
+171 RGTVVKVEANA

-187 YTSSVTV
+187 YTNNITV
-194 TSDKHI
+194 TSDRHI
-200 NIILEKIAVVYNTLT
+200 DIVLEEIVVIYNTLT

-223 TVIINNVSFIG
+223 TVIINNVSSIG
-234 FVSKNYPKGT
+234 SVSKNYPKGT

-259 DNFVL
+259 DNLVL
-264 NEDRTINVVLEEII
+264 DEDRTINVVLEEIV

-285 VNPTPID
+285 VNPTPSD

-298 GIEQKQITVAAG
+298 GIKQKQITVAAG

-322 ITQTFVRTI
+322 VTQTFVRTI
-331 TKETVENIQLLV
+331 TKETIENIQLLV
-343 DTYKLVVKANP
+343 DTYKLIVRPNP
-354 SDAVIKID
+354 SDAIIKID
-362 GVIQSNKSFDFLNTS
+362 GVIQSSKSFDFLNTS

-384 VEVSK
+384 IEVSK

-395 NQEYTIT
+395 SQEYTIT

-411 EISLVS
+411 EISLGS
-417 NYINIIPTI
+417 NYINITPTI
-426 LIFDSASTTPQNVI
+426 LIFNSASTTPQNVI

-446 WTINKIK
+446 WTAK
-453 I
+453 

>member
-56 NREYWQPICY
+56 DREYWQPICY

-78 LKVITTPSDATVLI
+78 LRVITTPSDATVLI
-92 NGVAQKEITDK
+92 NGVAQKEITDR

-108 NIEVSRDGYKTY
+108 NIEVSKDGYETY
-120 TSSKT
+120 TASKT

-160 NGTITKQLTVT
+160 NGSIKKQITVT
-171 KGTIVNIEANA
+171 RGTVVKVEANA

-187 YTSSVTV
+187 YTNNITVSS
-194 TSDKHI
+194 DRHI
-200 NIILEKIAVVYNTLT
+200 DIVLEEIVVVYNTLT

-223 TVIINNVSFIG
+223 TVIINNVSSIG
-234 FVSKNYPKGT
+234 SVSKNYPKGT
-244 TINWSVLKDGYITKS
+244 TISWSVLKDGYITKS
-259 DNFVL
+259 NNFVL
-264 NEDRTINVVLEEII
+264 NEDKTINVVLEEIV
-278 PDKFTYK
+278 PDEFTYR

-298 GIEQKQITVAAG
+298 GIKQKQITVAAG

-343 DTYKLVVKANP
+343 DTYKLIVRANP
-354 SDAVIKID
+354 SDAIIKID
-362 GVIQSNKSFDFLNTS
+362 GVVQSSKSFDFLNTS

-384 VEVSK
+384 IEVSK
-389 DGYDTV
+389 DEYDTV

-411 EISLVS
+411 EISLGS
-417 NYINIIPTI
+417 NYINITPTI
-426 LIFDSASTTPQNVI
+426 LIFNSASTTPQNVI

-446 WTINKIK
+446 WTAK
-453 I
+453 

>member
-1 MELYKQ
+1 MELDKQ
-7 DLGKVCLTMNGEFD
+7 DLGKVCLTMNGEFN

-38 TLRSFIS
+38 ALRSFIS

-56 NREYWQPICY
+56 NREYWQPVCY

-78 LKVITTPSDATVLI
+78 LKIITIPSDATVLI

-108 NIEVSRDGYKTY
+108 SVEVSRAGYKTY
-120 TSSKT
+120 TTYKT
-125 LTHDETLRVTLEKE
+125 LTYNETLRVTLEKE

-160 NGTITKQLTVT
+160 NGSITKQITVT
-171 KGTIVNIEANA
+171 RGTVVKVEANA

-187 YTSSVTV
+187 YTNNITV
-194 TSDKHI
+194 TSDRHI
-200 NIILEKIAVVYNTLT
+200 DIILEEIIIVYNTLT

-223 TVIINNVSFIG
+223 TVIINNVSSIG
-234 FVSKNYPKGT
+234 SVSKNYPKGT

-259 DNFVL
+259 NNFVL
-264 NEDRTINVVLEEII
+264 NEDKTINVVLEEIV
-278 PDKFTYK
+278 PDEFTYK
-285 VNPTPID
+285 VNPTPSD

-298 GIEQKQITVAAG
+298 GIEQKQITVTAG

-322 ITQTFVRTI
+322 VTQTFVRTI
-331 TKETVENIQLLV
+331 TKETIENIQLLV
-343 DTYKLVVKANP
+343 DTYKLIVRPNP
-354 SDAVIKID
+354 SDAIIKID
-362 GVIQSNKSFDFLNTS
+362 GVVQSSKSFDFLNTS

-384 VEVSK
+384 IEVSK

-395 NQEYTIT
+395 SQEYTIT
-402 YGGVKETTV
+402 YGGVKEITV
-411 EISLVS
+411 EISLGS
-417 NYINIIPTI
+417 NYINITPTI
-426 LIFDSASTTPQNVI
+426 LIFDSASTTPQNLI

-446 WTINKIK
+446 WTAK
-453 I
+453 

>member
-1 MELYKQ
+1 MELDKQ
-7 DLGKVCLTMNGEFD
+7 DLGKVCLTMNGEFN

-38 TLRSFIS
+38 ALRSFIS

-56 NREYWQPICY
+56 NREYWQPVCY

-78 LKVITTPSDATVLI
+78 LKVIAIPSDATILI
-92 NGVAQKEITDK
+92 NGVTQKEITAK
-103 AGTVV
+103 ASTVV
-108 NIEVSRDGYKTY
+108 SVEVSRVGYKTY
-120 TSSKT
+120 TTYKT
-125 LTHDETLRVTLEKE
+125 LTYNETLRVTLEKE
-139 AVETFTLY
+139 AIETFTLY

-160 NGTITKQLTVT
+160 NGSVTKQITVT
-171 KGTIVNIEANA
+171 KGTVVKVEANA

-187 YTSSVTV
+187 YTNNITV
-194 TSDKHI
+194 TSDRHI
-200 NIILEKIAVVYNTLT
+200 DIVLEEIVVVYNTLT
-215 INPTPSDS
+215 INPTPSNA
-223 TVIINNVSFIG
+223 TVIINNVSSVG
-234 FVSKNYPKGT
+234 SVSKNYPKGT
-244 TINWSVLKDGYITKS
+244 IINWSVLKDGYVTKS

-264 NEDRTINVVLEEII
+264 NEDKTINVVLEEIV

-285 VNPTPID
+285 VNPTPSD

-322 ITQTFVRTI
+322 IAQTFVRTI

-343 DTYKLVVKANP
+343 DIYKLVVKANP

-362 GVIQSNKSFDFLNTS
+362 GIAQSSKSFDFLNTS
-377 DNTIKGT
+377 DNIIKGII
-384 VEVSK
+384 EVSK

-395 NQEYTIT
+395 SQEYTIT

-411 EISLVS
+411 EISLGS
-417 NYINIIPTI
+417 NYINITPII

-446 WTINKIK
+446 WTAK
-453 I
+453 

>member
-56 NREYWQPICY
+56 DREYWQPICY

-78 LKVITTPSDATVLI
+78 LRVITTPNDATVLI
-92 NGVAQKEITDK
+92 NGVAQKEITDR

-108 NIEVSRDGYKTY
+108 NIEVSKDGYETY
-120 TSSKT
+120 TVSKT

-139 AVETFTLY
+139 AVERFTLY

-160 NGTITKQLTVT
+160 NGTIRKQLTVT
-171 KGTIVNIEANA
+171 KGTVVNIEANA

-187 YTSSVTV
+187 YINNITV
-194 TSDKHI
+194 TSDRHI
-200 NIILEKIAVVYNTLT
+200 DIVLEEIIVVYNTLT

-223 TVIINNVSFIG
+223 TVIINNVSSIG
-234 FVSKNYPKGT
+234 SVSKNYPKGT
-244 TINWSVLKDGYITKS
+244 TISWSVLKDGYITKS
-259 DNFVL
+259 NNFVL
-264 NEDRTINVVLEEII
+264 NEDRTINVVLEEIV
-278 PDKFTYK
+278 PDKFTYR

-298 GIEQKQITVAAG
+298 GIKQKQITVAAG

-343 DTYKLVVKANP
+343 DTYKLIVRANP

-384 VEVSK
+384 IEVSK

-395 NQEYTIT
+395 SQEYTIT

-411 EISLVS
+411 EISLGS
-417 NYINIIPTI
+417 NYINITPTI

-446 WTINKIK
+446 WTAR
-453 I
+453 

>member
-56 NREYWQPICY
+56 DREYWQPICY

-78 LKVITTPSDATVLI
+78 LRVITTPSDATVLI
-92 NGVAQKEITDK
+92 NGVAQKEITDR

-108 NIEVSRDGYKTY
+108 NIEVSKDGYETY
-120 TSSKT
+120 TASKT
-125 LTHDETLRVTLEKE
+125 LTHDETLRVTLERE

-147 VDTVTPSNAVVKL
+147 IDTVTPSNAVVKL
-160 NGTITKQLTVT
+160 NGSIKKQITVT
-171 KGTIVNIEANA
+171 RGTIVNIEANA

-200 NIILEKIAVVYNTLT
+200 NIVLEEIVVVYNTLT

-223 TVIINNVSFIG
+223 TVIINNVSSVG
-234 FVSKNYPKGT
+234 SVSKNYPKGT

-259 DNFVL
+259 DNLVL
-264 NEDRTINVVLEEII
+264 DEDRTIDVVLEEIV
-278 PDKFTYK
+278 PDKFTYR

-298 GIEQKQITVAAG
+298 GIKQKQITVAAG

-343 DTYKLVVKANP
+343 DTYKLIVRANP
-354 SDAVIKID
+354 SDAIIKID
-362 GVIQSNKSFDFLNTS
+362 GVIQSSKSFDFLNTS
-377 DNTIKGT
+377 NNTIKGT
-384 VEVSK
+384 IEVSK

-395 NQEYTIT
+395 NREYTIT

-411 EISLVS
+411 EISLGS
-417 NYINIIPTI
+417 NYINITPTI

-440 VDSSDS
+440 VDSSNS
-446 WTINKIK
+446 WTAK
-453 I
+453 

>member
-56 NREYWQPICY
+56 DREYWQPICY

-78 LKVITTPSDATVLI
+78 LRVITTPNDATVLI
-92 NGVAQKEITDK
+92 NGVVQKEITDR

-108 NIEVSRDGYKTY
+108 NIEVSKDGYETY
-120 TSSKT
+120 TASKT

-160 NGTITKQLTVT
+160 NGSIRKQITVT
-171 KGTIVNIEANA
+171 RGTVVKVEANA

-187 YTSSVTV
+187 YTNNITV
-194 TSDKHI
+194 TSDRHI
-200 NIILEKIAVVYNTLT
+200 DIVLEEIVIVYNTLT

-223 TVIINNVSFIG
+223 TVIVNNVSSVGSI
-234 FVSKNYPKGT
+234 SKNYPKGT
-244 TINWSVLKDGYITKS
+244 TISWSVLKDGYITKS
-259 DNFVL
+259 NNFVL
-264 NEDRTINVVLEEII
+264 NEDKTINVVLEEIV

-285 VNPTPID
+285 VNPTPSD

-298 GIEQKQITVAAG
+298 GIKQKQITVTAG

-322 ITQTFVRTI
+322 VTQTFVRTI
-331 TKETVENIQLLV
+331 TKETIENIHLLV
-343 DTYKLVVKANP
+343 DTYKLIVRPNP

-362 GVIQSNKSFDFLNTS
+362 GVVQSSKSFDFLNTS

-384 VEVSK
+384 IEVSK

-395 NQEYTIT
+395 SQEYTIT
-402 YGGVKETTV
+402 YGGVKEITV
-411 EISLVS
+411 EISLGS
-417 NYINIIPTI
+417 NYINITPTI
-426 LIFDSASTTPQNVI
+426 LIFDSASTTPKNLI

-446 WTINKIK
+446 WTAK
-453 I
+453 